1 MARVRRRSTTR
12 NRSSFTLLLVLA
24 GLLVV
29 LILLHVTGP
38 LKPVEGVVLRLLRP
52 GMSATQTVG
61 SETGGLFSTL
71 SGIGSLPKENAVLR
85 EEVDRLLVE
94 AARVEELER
103 ENALLREQLGF
114 VEEAQAETVPALV
127 IGQPPFAEFQ
137 LIVLDKGERDGV
149 HEGDTVVLSNGLLV
163 GRVLSVSTAT
173 SEVLLLTDSH
183 SSVHTVVQGSRANG
197 IVEGDRG
204 LGLLLTSVP
213 HESELKV
220 GDRVVTTGL
229 AGQFPKGLL
238 VGTIEDAPDPG
249 NDLFREARVKP
260 VVDFDQ
266 LEFVFVITAS

>member
-29 LILLHVTGP
+29 LIVLHVIGP

-114 VEEAQAETVPALV
+114 VEEAQAETVPAFV
-127 IGQPPFAEFQ
+127 IVTKSLAVEAFEKQSPSTFA
-137 LIVLDKGERDGV
+137 
-149 HEGDTVVLSNGLLV
+149 NA
-163 GRVLSVSTAT
+163 GRSVSFQSSVGPGHDFLILPPTLREWCSAEVRIF
-173 SEVLLLTDSH
+173 SSRLLWQLLVLLLFHIFDVS
-183 SSVHTVVQGSRANG
+183 
-197 IVEGDRG
+197 
-204 LGLLLTSVP
+204 P
-213 HESELKV
+213 HE
-220 GDRVVTTGL
+220 
-229 AGQFPKGLL
+229 
-238 VGTIEDAPDPG
+238 
-249 NDLFREARVKP
+249 
-260 VVDFDQ
+260 
-266 LEFVFVITAS
+266 